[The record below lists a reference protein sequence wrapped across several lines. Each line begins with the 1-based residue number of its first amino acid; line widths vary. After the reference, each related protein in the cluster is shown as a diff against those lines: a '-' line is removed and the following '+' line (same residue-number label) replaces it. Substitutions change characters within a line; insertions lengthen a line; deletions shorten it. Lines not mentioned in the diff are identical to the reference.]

1 MKKRPRDAA
10 LLVTLFAIAGCSGQ
24 NPFSVN
30 ARFAE
35 FDEGSTLSTDASSY
49 VLEPD
54 GVGLRTVIGL
64 SFTNPSNQ
72 PMYIVNC
79 HGGLNT
85 TLEKRVNG
93 EWVPYWSPALLMCL
107 SPPIVIEPGE
117 TLTRS
122 LAIWGALP
130 GSNAGPAWAS
140 ADVEGTYRMV
150 LGSLVWNY
158 TTEGQRFGDPVPV
171 GLRTSNEFTLEY

>member
-1 MKKRPRDAA
+1 MKQRLHDAA
-10 LLVTLFAIAGCSGQ
+10 LLVTLFALAGCSGQ

-30 ARFAE
+30 ARFTELDA
-35 FDEGSTLSTDASSY
+35 GSWLTTDASSY
-49 VLEPD
+49 VLESD

-64 SFTNPSNQ
+64 SFTNPSSQ

-79 HGGLNT
+79 RGGLNT

-93 EWVPYWSPALLMCL
+93 EWVHYWSPALLMCL
-107 SPPIVIEPGE
+107 SPPIVVEPGE

-122 LAIWGALP
+122 LSIWGALP

-158 TTEGQRFGDPVPV
+158 SAGGQPFGDAVPV
-171 GLRTSNEFTLEY
+171 ELRTSNAFTLRY

>member
-1 MKKRPRDAA
+1 MKNRLRDAA
-10 LLVTLFAIAGCSGQ
+10 LLVILFAIAGCSGQ

-30 ARFAE
+30 ARFTE
-35 FDEGSTLSTDASSY
+35 FDADSRLTTDAESY

-54 GVGLRTVIGL
+54 GVGLGTVIGL

-93 EWVPYWSPALLMCL
+93 EWVRYWSPALLMCL
-107 SPPIVIEPGE
+107 SPPIVVGPGE

-130 GSNAGPAWAS
+130 GNNVEPAWAS
-140 ADVEGTYRMV
+140 ADVEGTYRME

-158 TTEGQRFGDPVPV
+158 SAGGQPFGDPVPV
-171 GLRTSNEFTLEY
+171 ELRTSNEFTLRY